1 MMKHNIGLS
10 TTFEK
15 VIQSKKTA
23 SKKLIGD
30 ALKYF
35 RYLQK
40 KGMAIDVSEFNF
52 RLALDETIQNAI
64 NHGNCFDPQKTVSVI
79 IKGYKKKVDV
89 IVKDEGSGFSPEKLP
104 ALSFINKSYAPNG
117 RGIYLLKR
125 IANVRWNKI
134 GNCVMVK
141 LFN

>member
-1 MMKHNIGLS
+1 MKHNIGLS
-10 TTFEK
+10 TTFK
-15 VIQSKKTA
+15 MVIQSRKDA
-23 SKKLIGD
+23 SRKLIHE

-35 RYLQK
+35 RYLQQ
-40 KGMAIDVSEFNF
+40 KGLAADVSEFNF

-64 NHGNCFDPQKTVSVI
+64 NHGNCLDPQKTVSVC
-79 IKGYKKKVDV
+79 IKGYRKKVDV
-89 IVKDEGSGFSPEKLP
+89 IVKDEGRGFRPDDIPELTT
-104 ALSFINKSYAPNG
+104 INNSYAPHG